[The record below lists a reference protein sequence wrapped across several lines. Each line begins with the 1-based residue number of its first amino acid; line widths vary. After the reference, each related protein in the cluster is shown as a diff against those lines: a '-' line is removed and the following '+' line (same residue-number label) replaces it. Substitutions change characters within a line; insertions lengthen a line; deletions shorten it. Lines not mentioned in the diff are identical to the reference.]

1 MDHASHP
8 ILAMRG
14 TEVRI
19 IATAVKSV
27 LIDRSA
33 IGKNSRVAVGII
45 GRTKLFIGNAR
56 STAGD
61 TMTATDPGPSHGVAR
76 VDADFVWH
84 KREALP
90 DHHIENLAGTRW
102 HAIRHWLSVLIDN
115 PNAFGSAL
123 FLCRDSGASVSRI
136 SLRQK

>member
-1 MDHASHP
+1 MDHASHT
-8 ILAMRG
+8 IVAMRG

-45 GRTKLFIGNAR
+45 GRTKLSIGNAR
-56 STAGD
+56 SAAGD
-61 TMTATDPGPSHGVAR
+61 TIAATDPGPSHCVAR
-76 VDADFVWH
+76 ADADFVWH

-90 DHHIENLAGTRW
+90 DHHIENLAGSRW
-102 HAIRHWLSVLIDN
+102 HAIPHWLSVLIDN

-123 FLCRDSGASVSRI
+123 FLCRDSGASITRI

>member
-1 MDHASHP
+1 MDHASHT

-19 IATAVKSV
+19 ITAAIKSV
-27 LIDRSA
+27 VVNCSA
-33 IGKNSRVAVGII
+33 VGNNSRVTVGII
-45 GRTKLFIGNAR
+45 RRTKLLIGNAR

-61 TMTATDPGPSHGVAR
+61 AMAIADPCPSHCVAY

-90 DHHIENLAGTRW
+90 DRHIENLAGSRW
-102 HAIRHWLSVLIDN
+102 HALRHWLSALIDN
-115 PNAFGSAL
+115 PKGSGSAL
-123 FLCRDSGASVSRI
+123 FLGRDRTVSVSRV